1 MKSYAAKVKEKLA
14 KATGTPENSTYKSHG
29 GALSLYIDGKLSTP
43 GQCVAAMQSVADEI
57 AKRWNVSKLGQ
68 EGVAVGEATLNEVE
82 QIEKNVDR
90 GTSYA
95 ENNNQKLVLLSLN
108 MLQQQ
113 VVFLLKLSVKPANKF
128 LQVCLLLV
136 VLKYLLKKQ
145 LAPVLL

>member
-1 MKSYAAKVKEKLA
+1 MLLKL
-14 KATGTPENSTYKSHG
+14 KKNWLKLPVLQKNSTYKSHG

-68 EGVAVGEATLNEVE
+68 EGAAVGEATLNEVE

-95 ENNNQKLVLLSLN
+95 ENNNQKSWC
-108 MLQQQ
+108 
-113 VVFLLKLSVKPANKF
+113 FSV
-128 LQVCLLLV
+128 
-136 VLKYLLKKQ
+136 
-145 LAPVLL
+145 